1 MRINLAYYPKYQPFQ
16 NAFILETTI
25 TDITHDQ
32 SIDQI
37 ASDQDNDGKQN
48 ETEIKKDRQVF
59 DLNDME
65 GITRTRT
72 VSNDEDPENE
82 ELIN

>member
-1 MRINLAYYPKYQPFQ
+1 M
-16 NAFILETTI
+16 

-37 ASDQDNDGKQN
+37 ASDKDNDGKQN
-48 ETEIKKDRQVF
+48 EAEIKKDKQVF

-72 VSNDEDPENE
+72 VSNDEDPEIE
-82 ELIN
+82 ELVN